1 MQLGTTRAAD
11 DPEFAEYI
19 HRLYNQRGQMR
30 TLYNNLSQFA
40 TFRVL
45 DEFTK
50 PRSFPPI
57 LLFWGGVNQVLPAA
71 AGEEVRDRLQPDRCV
86 FLRNCGHLGM
96 RERPAEVNEEIEA
109 FLRAT
114 AALSAQAR

>member
-1 MQLGTTRAAD
+1 
-11 DPEFAEYI
+11 
-19 HRLYNQRGQMR
+19 MR

-45 DEFTK
+45 DEFSK
-50 PRSFPPI
+50 PQTFPPV

-86 FLRNCGHLGM
+86 VLPECGHLGM
-96 RERPAEVNEEIEA
+96 RERPAEVNQEIAA
-109 FLRAT
+109 FLQTT
-114 AALSAQAR
+114 AASSARA